1 MMLFY
6 NAVQLEEIEL
16 VEVLTVLRAKEQYN
30 GYCCSELRIKI
41 DGWGYDY
48 GNRILEN
55 LICFV
60 RSREEGYVL
69 PLTSSDRTI
78 CFDVMVIGEYLS

>member
-30 GYCCSELRIKI
+30 GYCCSELRIKV
-41 DGWGYDY
+41 DG
-48 GNRILEN
+48 
-55 LICFV
+55 
-60 RSREEGYVL
+60 
-69 PLTSSDRTI
+69 
-78 CFDVMVIGEYLS
+78 